1 MRRYSRLAERYDGQN
16 VVVHNRRVV
25 DHDTD
30 LDRLMKRVRGKFPPG
45 RVLVEFVS
53 RKKLEFI
60 L

>member
-1 MRRYSRLAERYDGQN
+1 MAERYDGQN